1 MDQLFKIFP
10 DSSIHLHDTWKLNS
24 TEGGEIPMNIKTI
37 YTLKAINNDIAI
49 VSSEG
54 IIKSDKS
61 SNSVMGYTQVAA
73 NLKGEQKDEFE
84 IEAKTGM
91 LISSRITATIK
102 GNLQVMG
109 RGIHITIKSSIK
121 MSGKKK

>member
-1 MDQLFKIFP
+1 M
-10 DSSIHLHDTWKLNS
+10 
-24 TEGGEIPMNIKTI
+24 
-37 YTLKAINNDIAI
+37 
-49 VSSEG
+49 SSEG

-91 LISSRITATIK
+91 LISSRITANIE

-109 RGIHITIKSSIK
+109 RDIPITIKSSIK